1 MRAAKSGCERTL
13 NILLEAGAD
22 LTCRNGRGDNALHLA
37 AMEGHHKIVKTLLDH
52 GLDVNTRGW
61 NDTTPLMSAAVFGR
75 ESYRAVADGYER
87 TVNIL
92 IEAGADITCQ
102 DQSGN
107 NALYMAVLGGNRTIF
122 QTLLKLKKEEK

>member
-1 MRAAKSGCERTL
+1 M
-13 NILLEAGAD
+13 LEAGAD

-37 AMEGHHKIVKTLLDH
+37 AMEGHHKIVKTLVDH

-75 ESYRAVADGYER
+75 GSYNAVAGGFES

-92 IEAGADITCQ
+92 IEAGADITCK
-102 DQSGN
+102 DLSGN